1 MGALFMNSVF
11 PLPKLVAGIGK
22 LSALADELAAMEIRR
37 PLLLSD
43 SGLQRAGLVD
53 KLIKYLP
60 PDAVVH
66 AQVGEN
72 PTCADAD
79 LAFGAYSKA
88 NCDGIVALGG
98 GSVLD
103 TAKFVAAMVHCR
115 DLSARE
121 LIGHSEWVGP
131 RVAPLIAIPTT
142 VGTGSESSPASGLHP
157 DSNSRAI
164 GLRSAFLV
172 PRVVLCDAELVR
184 SLPRRLVA
192 ATGIDALSHCLEGAL
207 AEPAHPIVE
216 AIALDGLVRAVK
228 HLPMAVEGHVDDL
241 QVMMAASFA
250 GGAAIH
256 KGLGPVHAIALA
268 CGDQHLHHGALVAA
282 AIPAVMSLLAERAP
296 EATARIAL
304 ALGLSTGHELA
315 ATLRELILLL
325 GLPVN
330 LRELGYRVSPV
341 DELVAAMVASPFN
354 RSAVYAPTSEEY
366 RALVLEL
373 MA

>member
-1 MGALFMNSVF
+1 MNSVL
-11 PLPKLVAGIGK
+11 PLPRLVAGVGK
-22 LSALADELAAMEIRR
+22 LSALADELASMEIRR

-43 SGLQRAGLVD
+43 AGLVRAGVVD
-53 KLIKYLP
+53 KVHHCLP
-60 PDAVVH
+60 PDAVMH

-79 LAFGAYSKA
+79 LAFDAYSTA
-88 NCDGIVALGG
+88 ACDGIVAVGG

-115 DLSARE
+115 GLSAGE
-121 LIGHSEWVGP
+121 LMGHSDWVGP

-157 DSNSRAI
+157 NAQARAV
-164 GLRSAFLV
+164 GLRSPYLV
-172 PRVVLCDAELVR
+172 PRLVLCDAELVR

-207 AEPAHPIVE
+207 AVPAHPVVD
-216 AIALDGLVRAVK
+216 AIALKGLVGAMK
-228 HLPMAVEGHVDDL
+228 HLPAAFAGKVDDL
-241 QVMMAASFA
+241 QMMMLVSFA

-282 AIPAVMSLLAERAP
+282 SIPAVMSLLAERAP
-296 EATARIAL
+296 EATTCIAR
-304 ALGLSTGHELA
+304 ALGLPTGRALA
-315 ATLRELILLL
+315 TALRELILSL
-325 GLPVN
+325 GLPQS
-330 LRELGYRVSPV
+330 LRELGYRVGSI

-354 RSAVYAPTSEEY
+354 RSAAYAPTPEEY
-366 RALVLEL
+366 RALALEL
-373 MA
+373 TA

>member
-1 MGALFMNSVF
+1 MNPVL

-22 LSALADELAAMEIRR
+22 LSALADELLAWEIRR
-37 PLLLSD
+37 PMLLSD
-43 SGLQRAGLVD
+43 AGLQRVGLVD
-53 KLIKYLP
+53 KVVHHLP

-66 AQVGEN
+66 AGVGEN

-79 LAFGAYSKA
+79 KAFESYSKA
-88 NCDGIVALGG
+88 GCDGIVALGG

-115 DLSARE
+115 ELSAGE

-157 DSNSRAI
+157 DAHSRAV
-164 GLRSAFLV
+164 GLRSPFLV
-172 PRVVLCDAELVR
+172 PRLVLCDAELVR

-207 AEPAHPIVE
+207 AQPVHPIVD
-216 AIALDGLVRAVK
+216 AIALDGLQRSVA
-228 HLPMAVEGHVDDL
+228 HLPAAVDGSVDDL
-241 QVMMAASFA
+241 QMMMLASFA

-282 AIPAVMSLLAERAP
+282 AIPAVMGLLAERAP
-296 EATARIAL
+296 QATARIAQ
-304 ALGLSTGHELA
+304 ALGLATGQALA
-315 ATLRELILLL
+315 LSLRELILSL
-325 GLPVN
+325 GLAVN
-330 LRELGYRVSPV
+330 LRELGYRPGSM
-341 DELVAAMVASPFN
+341 DELVAAMAASPFN
-354 RSAVYAPTSEEY
+354 RTAAYAPTADEY
-366 RALVLEL
+366 HALAREL

>member
-1 MGALFMNSVF
+1 MNSTF
-11 PLPKLVAGIGK
+11 PLPKLVAGIGT
-22 LSALADELAAMEIRR
+22 LSVLADELAAMEIRR

-43 SGLQRAGLVD
+43 AGLHRAGLVD
-53 KLIKYLP
+53 KVLQHLP
-60 PDAVVH
+60 PNTVVH

-79 LAFGAYSKA
+79 LAFNAYSKA
-88 NCDGIVALGG
+88 ECDGIVALGG

-103 TAKFVAAMVHCR
+103 TAKFLAAMVHCG

-131 RVAPLIAIPTT
+131 RVAPLIAIPST

-157 DSNSRAI
+157 DSKSRAV

-172 PRVVLCDAELVR
+172 PRLVLCDAELAR

-207 AEPAHPIVE
+207 AQPTQPIVE

-241 QVMMAASFA
+241 QMMMAASFA

-296 EATARIAL
+296 EATARIARV
-304 ALGLSTGHELA
+304 LGLSNGHELA
-315 ATLRELILLL
+315 ESLRELILSL
-325 GLPVN
+325 GLAVN
-330 LRELGYRVSPV
+330 LRELGYSVGSV
-341 DELVAAMVASPFN
+341 DELAAAMVASPFN
-354 RSAVYAPTSEEY
+354 RSAVYAPTFEEY
-366 RALVLEL
+366 RALVREL
-373 MA
+373 TA